1 MIYGS
6 TVLVW
11 AVGSLQGYT
20 NRVDLL
26 CATVD
31 CEAGTV
37 NPIEVEQA
45 QKLIRA
51 MVAFKDEYRSV
62 NCRHRSVE
70 DKG

>member
-1 MIYGS
+1 MVCGP

-37 NPIEVEQA
+37 NPIEVS
-45 QKLIRA
+45 KR
-51 MVAFKDEYRSV
+51 R
-62 NCRHRSVE
+62 N
-70 DKG
+70 